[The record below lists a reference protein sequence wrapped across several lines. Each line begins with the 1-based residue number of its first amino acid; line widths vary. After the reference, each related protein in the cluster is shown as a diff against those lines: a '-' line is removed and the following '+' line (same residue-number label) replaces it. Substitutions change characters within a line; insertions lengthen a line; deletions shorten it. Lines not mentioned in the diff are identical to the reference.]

1 MIVTLTLNPS
11 LDRTIEI
18 AALDR
23 GAVIRAAAARLD
35 PGGKG
40 VNVSRA
46 LLANAVASRAV
57 VPFGGDEG
65 RQLVHLLRQEG
76 LDMVTVPVTGRTRS
90 NVTLAEPDG
99 TVTKINEPGTALSPA
114 ELDTIAESVLAEAR
128 EADWVVAS
136 GSLPPEVPEDVY
148 ARLCRRFAGAG
159 IHVAVDTSGPAL
171 AAALGGGPALVKPN
185 LEELATA
192 TGMAI
197 TCVGDVVAAAAKLR
211 AAGARTVLASL
222 GADGAVLV
230 EDGGTWYGEAPVA
243 EPRNAVG
250 AGDAMLAGFL
260 AGGGRGADALVEALA
275 WGAAAV
281 GLPGSRMPGPS
292 DIRRDAV
299 RVSRPDPARLLTS
312 PYPRTSAQAPSTN
325 DHPSPPAATP
335 ALSTGHRPDAPLSPT
350 PATAARP
357 ADTPRLGP
365 DASASGAAG
374 LTPEERG
381 AVSGAGT
388 PHEDGTPPVLGIRS
402 RPAEQAGADPSGPVP
417 PATGAERHPPPSP
430 R

>member
-1 MIVTLTLNPS
+1 MILTLTLNPS

-18 AALDR
+18 GSLDR

-65 RQLVHLLRQEG
+65 RQLVRLLTLEG
-76 LDMVTVPVTGRTRS
+76 LDMVTVPVTGTTRS

-99 TVTKINEPGTALSPA
+99 TITKINEPGTALSPG
-114 ELDTIAESVLAEAR
+114 ELDTIADTVLAAAH

-136 GSLPPEVPEDVY
+136 GSLPPEVPADVY

-171 AAALGGGPALVKPN
+171 ANALAAGPALVKPN
-185 LEELATA
+185 LEELAAA
-192 TGMAI
+192 TGMPI
-197 TCVGDVVAAAAKLR
+197 RCLGDVVEAAGKLR

-222 GADGAVLV
+222 AADGAVLV
-230 EDGGTWYGEAPVA
+230 EDSGIWYGHATVT
-243 EPRNAVG
+243 EPRSSVG

-260 AGGGRGADALVEALA
+260 AGGAHGERALVEALA

-281 GLPGSRMPGPS
+281 CLPGSRMPGPG
-292 DIRRDAV
+292 DIRRDGV
-299 RVSRPDPARLLTS
+299 RTGPPLLT
-312 PYPRTSAQAPSTN
+312 
-325 DHPSPPAATP
+325 
-335 ALSTGHRPDAPLSPT
+335 RPLES
-350 PATAARP
+350 P
-357 ADTPRLGP
+357 ADPT
-365 DASASGAAG
+365 
-374 LTPEERG
+374 
-381 AVSGAGT
+381 
-388 PHEDGTPPVLGIRS
+388 
-402 RPAEQAGADPSGPVP
+402 
-417 PATGAERHPPPSP
+417 
-430 R
+430 

>member
-1 MIVTLTLNPS
+1 MILTLTLNPS

-18 AALDR
+18 GSLDR

-65 RQLVHLLRQEG
+65 RQLVRLLSLEG
-76 LDMVTVPVTGRTRS
+76 LDMVTVPVTGTTRS

-99 TVTKINEPGTALSPA
+99 TITKINEPGTALSPG
-114 ELDTIAESVLAEAR
+114 ELDTIADTVLAAAH

-136 GSLPPEVPEDVY
+136 GSLPPEVPADVY

-171 AAALGGGPALVKPN
+171 ASALAAGPALVKPN
-185 LEELATA
+185 LEELAAA
-192 TGMAI
+192 TGMPI
-197 TCVGDVVAAAAKLR
+197 RCLGDVVEAAGKLR

-230 EDGGTWYGEAPVA
+230 EDGGIWYGHATVT
-243 EPRNAVG
+243 EPRSSVG

-260 AGGGRGADALVEALA
+260 AGGGHGERALVEGLA

-281 GLPGSRMPGPS
+281 CLPGSRMPGPA
-292 DIRRDAV
+292 DIRREGV
-299 RVSRPDPARLLTS
+299 RTGPPLLTRPLES
-312 PYPRTSAQAPSTN
+312 P
-325 DHPSPPAATP
+325 
-335 ALSTGHRPDAPLSPT
+335 
-350 PATAARP
+350 
-357 ADTPRLGP
+357 
-365 DASASGAAG
+365 
-374 LTPEERG
+374 
-381 AVSGAGT
+381 
-388 PHEDGTPPVLGIRS
+388 
-402 RPAEQAGADPSGPVP
+402 ADPS
-417 PATGAERHPPPSP
+417 
-430 R
+430 